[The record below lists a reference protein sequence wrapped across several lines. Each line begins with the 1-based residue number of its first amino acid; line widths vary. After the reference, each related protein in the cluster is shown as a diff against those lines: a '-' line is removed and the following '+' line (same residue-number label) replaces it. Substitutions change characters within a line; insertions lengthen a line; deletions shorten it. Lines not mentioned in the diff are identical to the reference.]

1 MNPNI
6 NIFHRGTFGLWASV
20 LSGKTRILPKHFHL
34 QLKGKPFDIRNQ
46 VPIFDL
52 SHRWMSEEI
61 RARYD
66 YHDKMYQFVTLL
78 FSLRELC
85 PECLTNH
92 PTNNTVCRGTLLV
105 K

>member
-1 MNPNI
+1 M
-6 NIFHRGTFGLWASV
+6 
-20 LSGKTRILPKHFHL
+20 
-34 QLKGKPFDIRNQ
+34 KGKPFDMRNQ

-52 SHRWMSEEI
+52 SHHWMSEEL

-66 YHDKMYQFVTLL
+66 PHEIPNRINLST
-78 FSLRELC
+78 LRELC

-92 PTNNTVCRGTLLV
+92 PTNNTVCGGTLLV

>member
-1 MNPNI
+1 M
-6 NIFHRGTFGLWASV
+6 
-20 LSGKTRILPKHFHL
+20 
-34 QLKGKPFDIRNQ
+34 KGKPFDMRNQ

-52 SHRWMSEEI
+52 SHHWMSEEI

-66 YHDKMYQFVTLL
+66 HYEIPNCINLS
-78 FSLRELC
+78 SLRELC

-92 PTNNTVCRGTLLV
+92 LTNNTVCRGTLLV